1 MKLINFSI
9 YLTFFL
15 AFLKLVDILHVSWG
29 WIIFPIWF
37 LAATIFVLMILGLT
51 ILTLTIKIIKK
62 IIQ

>member
-15 AFLKLVDILHVSWG
+15 AFLKLVDILNVSWG